1 MIRSVS
7 FERST
12 WNDLPWKFEAGT
24 PAIAEAIG
32 LGAAVDYLTGL
43 GMAHVHARE
52 QVLARYAMER
62 LPAVPDLEI
71 YGPPADARG
80 GVVSFRLGE
89 IHPHDIASALDTRGI
104 AIRAGHHCCQPLM
117 ERYDVPALA
126 RASFYV
132 YTLESDID
140 RLVAGLEYTHAF
152 FGAPVS
158 R

>member
-1 MIRSVS
+1 
-7 FERST
+7 
-12 WNDLPWKFEAGT
+12 
-24 PAIAEAIG
+24 
-32 LGAAVDYLTGL
+32 
-43 GMAHVHARE
+43 
-52 QVLARYAMER
+52 
-62 LPAVPDLEI
+62 
-71 YGPPADARG
+71 
-80 GVVSFRLGE
+80 VVSFRLGD
-89 IHPHDIASALDTRGI
+89 IHPHDIASVLDSRGI